1 MWGYVAASLAGSL
14 LGNAMTN
21 SANLRNTREN
31 NAHQL
36 RMSNTAHQREVND
49 LRSAGLNPILSARGS
64 GAPQTQRMGF
74 RPAARRSFTS
84 R

>member
-21 SANLRNTREN
+21 HANLRNTREN

-49 LRSAGLNPILSARGS
+49 LRSAGHSLLADE
-64 GAPQTQRMGF
+64 QY
-74 RPAARRSFTS
+74 
-84 R
+84 